1 MHYTPPEVGEIVGK
15 NLDSPRVISENAIA
29 QTEKLWDIARER
41 LIHGLG
47 APGAS
52 SALTLKKS
60 SREVGVK
67 NHTRESL
74 CGPWGFYPAC
84 CMI

>member
-1 MHYTPPEVGEIVGK
+1 
-15 NLDSPRVISENAIA
+15 VISENAIA

-67 NHTRESL
+67 TTLGNLSAAH
-74 CGPWGFYPAC
+74 GVFIPPAA
-84 CMI
+84 